1 MTDKQLRKLRRAELL
16 EMMFYIQKELDEL
29 KEENESLK
37 QKLEKAEG
45 GLSEE
50 SLRQIVDAV
59 KTAVADIAAEKPD
72 VQSDAVR
79 KPQHEQ

>member
-50 SLRQIVDAV
+50 SLRQIIDAV
-59 KTAVADIAAEKPD
+59 KSVVADTTAEKT
-72 VQSDAVR
+72 VAQSDEVG
-79 KPQHEQ
+79 KPQYEQ

>member
-37 QKLEKAEG
+37 QKLEQVEG
-45 GLSEE
+45 GLSEAA
-50 SLRQIVDAV
+50 LQQITDVV
-59 KTAVADIAAEKPD
+59 RSAVAEATTHSNQARE
-72 VQSDAVR
+72 S
-79 KPQHEQ
+79 QHEQ

>member
-16 EMMFYIQKELDEL
+16 EMMFYIQKELDKL

-50 SLRQIVDAV
+50 SLRQIIDAV
-59 KTAVADIAAEKPD
+59 KSAVADTAAGKTAA
-72 VQSDAVR
+72 QSNEAR
-79 KPQHEQ
+79 ESQHEQ

>member
-50 SLRQIVDAV
+50 SLRQIIDAV
-59 KTAVADIAAEKPD
+59 KSVVADTTAEKT
-72 VQSDAVR
+72 VAQSDEVR

>member
-50 SLRQIVDAV
+50 SLRQIIDAV
-59 KTAVADIAAEKPD
+59 KSVVADTTAEQT
-72 VQSDAVR
+72 VAQSDEVG
-79 KPQHEQ
+79 KPQYEQ